1 MNYSEVMNLL
11 NKYKLSPDKNFG
23 QNFLIDNNIISQ
35 IASCAKGKNVIEIGP
50 GLGSLTNELVKVSK
64 KVLCYEIDLGMA
76 NVIENELCNKYSNIK
91 LIRGDFLK
99 QDLENDIKKYFDDD
113 DIYVVANLPYYI
125 TTAILIKI
133 LEETKRVK
141 LMRVMMQKEVGS
153 RLMGAPKTKD
163 YNSLSVLLQ
172 YYTKVEKSINVP
184 RNCFHP
190 SPNVDSVVLD
200 ITRKDELLFVESEK
214 YFLSFNRALF
224 SMRRKT
230 IVNNLNNYFKYDKTQ
245 ILDLLERN
253 RYKATTRAEELT
265 VEQIVDLSNE
275 FYKEFQ

>member
-35 IASCAKGKNVIEIGP
+35 IASCAKDKNVIEIGP

-245 ILDLLERN
+245 ISGLLERN

>member
-99 QDLENDIKKYFDDD
+99 QDLENDIKKYFDD

-245 ILDLLERN
+245 ISGLLERN

>member
-1 MNYSEVMNLL
+1 M
-11 NKYKLSPDKNFG
+11 
-23 QNFLIDNNIISQ
+23 IDNNIISQ

-245 ILDLLERN
+245 ISGLLERN

>member
-1 MNYSEVMNLL
+1 MNYSEVINLL

-245 ILDLLERN
+245 ISGLLEQN

-265 VEQIVDLSNE
+265 VEQIVNLSNE

>member
-1 MNYSEVMNLL
+1 MNYSEVINLL

-35 IASCAKGKNVIEIGP
+35 IASCAKCKNVIEIGP

-76 NVIENELCNKYSNIK
+76 NVIENELCNKYSNIN

-200 ITRKDELLFVESEK
+200 ITRKDELLFVESER

-245 ILDLLERN
+245 ISGLLERN

-265 VEQIVDLSNE
+265 VEQIVNLSNE

>member
-1 MNYSEVMNLL
+1 MDGTL
-11 NKYKLSPDKNFG
+11 
-23 QNFLIDNNIISQ
+23 
-35 IASCAKGKNVIEIGP
+35 
-50 GLGSLTNELVKVSK
+50 LTNDK
-64 KVLCYEIDLGMA
+64 
-76 NVIENELCNKYSNIK
+76 
-91 LIRGDFLK
+91 
-99 QDLENDIKKYFDDD
+99 
-113 DIYVVANLPYYI
+113 
-125 TTAILIKI
+125 KI

-200 ITRKDELLFVESEK
+200 ITRKDELLFVESER
-214 YFLSFNRALF
+214 YFSSFNRALF

-245 ILDLLERN
+245 ISGLLERN

-265 VEQIVDLSNE
+265 VEQIVNLSNE

>member
-1 MNYSEVMNLL
+1 MNYSEVINLL

-245 ILDLLERN
+245 ISGLLERN

-265 VEQIVDLSNE
+265 VEQIVNLSNE

>member
-230 IVNNLNNYFKYDKTQ
+230 IVNTLNNYFKYDKTQ
-245 ILDLLERN
+245 ISGLLERN

>member
-245 ILDLLERN
+245 ISGLLERN

>member
-141 LMRVMMQKEVGS
+141 LMRVM
-153 RLMGAPKTKD
+153 R
-163 YNSLSVLLQ
+163 
-172 YYTKVEKSINVP
+172 
-184 RNCFHP
+184 
-190 SPNVDSVVLD
+190 
-200 ITRKDELLFVESEK
+200 
-214 YFLSFNRALF
+214 
-224 SMRRKT
+224 
-230 IVNNLNNYFKYDKTQ
+230 
-245 ILDLLERN
+245 
-253 RYKATTRAEELT
+253 
-265 VEQIVDLSNE
+265 
-275 FYKEFQ
+275 

>member
-153 RLMGAPKTKD
+153 RLMGAPNTKD

-245 ILDLLERN
+245 ISGLLERN

>member
-76 NVIENELCNKYSNIK
+76 DVIENELCNKYSNIK

-245 ILDLLERN
+245 ISGLLERN
-253 RYKATTRAEELT
+253 KYKATTRAEELT

>member
-184 RNCFHP
+184 RNCFFP

-245 ILDLLERN
+245 ISGLLERN

-265 VEQIVDLSNE
+265 VEQIVNLSNE